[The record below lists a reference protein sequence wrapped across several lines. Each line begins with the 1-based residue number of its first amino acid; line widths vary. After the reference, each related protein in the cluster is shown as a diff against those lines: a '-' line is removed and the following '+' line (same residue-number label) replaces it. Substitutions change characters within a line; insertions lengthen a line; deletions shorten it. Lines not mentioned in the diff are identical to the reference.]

1 MVATHLGLLPNERR
15 QQLNRLEDVLSE
27 RKRDLT
33 VLLGDFNIFGPER
46 RTLRRLGAPK
56 RMPRLFTFPS
66 RRPLMSLDRIW
77 SLPNEQLANIHV
89 HRTALSRTASDH
101 LPIVADITWP

>member
-1 MVATHLGLLPNERR
+1 VATHLGLLPNERR
-15 QQLNRLEDVLSE
+15 QQLNRLEEVLE
-27 RKRDLT
+27 TRKRDLT

-46 RTLRRLGAPK
+46 RTLRRIGAPK
-56 RMPRLFTFPS
+56 RLPRLFTFPS

-77 SLPNEQLANIHV
+77 SMPNDQVSSIHV
-89 HRTALSRTASDH
+89 HRTNLSRVASDH